1 MDMNV
6 EALRLENRRLKD
18 LNDSLLDGQCAG
30 KVAPPDNIIVEVYRQ
45 RNESLK
51 RENDEILAAIKTHDD
66 EIIKEIEGSNEV
78 GNEILTEREESLPG
92 AVPATADGDN
102 SVRED
107 ETKNPALPLS
117 ETVPSI
123 STSSQKY
130 TNEDVKTPASENGH
144 EDAGQGE
151 LCDERRKR
159 KRILVL

>member
-1 MDMNV
+1 M
-6 EALRLENRRLKD
+6 
-18 LNDSLLDGQCAG
+18 DGQCAG

-66 EIIKEIEGSNEV
+66 EIIKEIEGSNEG
-78 GNEILTEREESLPG
+78 GNEILTTEQGESLPG

-102 SVRED
+102 SVREE

-117 ETVPSI
+117 ETLPST
-123 STSSQKY
+123 SASSQKY
-130 TNEDVKTPASENGH
+130 TNEDVKPQASENGH
-144 EDAGQGE
+144 EDARRGE

-159 KRILVL
+159 KRI